1 MITKNRLLFIIDSL
15 SCGGAEKSL
24 LSLLP
29 LLDFS
34 RLDVD
39 LLIFSRGGVFEKF
52 LPPQVNV
59 ISHNLYGSSFADMVC
74 RFFHQVVFSFRLRF
88 GKKRHGAETHWRS
101 MGRAVKKL
109 DKRYDIAVAYQQGMP
124 TFFVATKVSAAKK
137 ISWINADVFTA
148 GYDMGYCKRFYDK
161 IDAVNAVSQK
171 LYDLLAV
178 KAPWLNGKLTCIYDI
193 INPQVITQLAKEHVD
208 DMQPSKQGQVQ
219 IVTVGRL
226 TKPKNHLLAVDAA
239 AILKQKGLDFKWFF
253 VGEGETRPIIEE
265 RIQTLSLENTVIL
278 LGLKENPYP
287 YVSLADIYVQTSTFE
302 GFGMTIAEAK
312 LLHRPVVSTNF
323 DVVHDQIKDRQN
335 GLIAEMTPDSVAEK
349 ILELHQDISLRNF
362 IVSNL
367 EQETN
372 TTTISE
378 PDKFMQ
384 LVDILTAKA

>member
-15 SCGGAEKSL
+15 ACGGAEKSL

-29 LLDFS
+29 LLDYS

-39 LLIFSRGGVFEKF
+39 LLIFSRGGAFEKF
-52 LPPQVNV
+52 LPPQVNL
-59 ISHNLYGSSFADMVC
+59 ISHNLYGSSFADRVC
-74 RFFHQVVFSFRLRF
+74 RFFHQVIFSFRLRY

-101 MGRAVKKL
+101 MAPAVKEL
-109 DKRYDIAVAYQQGMP
+109 DKNYDIAVAYQQGMP
-124 TFFVATKVSAAKK
+124 TFFVATKVRAAKK
-137 ISWINADVFTA
+137 VSWINADVFAA

-161 IDAVNAVSQK
+161 MDAVNAVSQK
-171 LYDLLAV
+171 LFDLLAI
-178 KAPWLNGKLTCIYDI
+178 KAPWMSGKLTCIYDI
-193 INPQVITQLAKEHVD
+193 INPQVIRQLSQEPVR
-208 DMQPSKQGQVQ
+208 DMDLSEKGLLR

-239 AILKQKGLDFKWFF
+239 AILKQKGLDFKWFL

-265 RIQTLSLENTVIL
+265 RIRALCLENTVFL
-278 LGLKENPYP
+278 MGLKENPYP
-287 YVSLADIYVQTSTFE
+287 YMSKADIYVQTSIFE

-323 DVVHDQIKDRQN
+323 DVVHDQIIDHQN

-349 ILELHQDISLRNF
+349 ILELHQDKSLRNC

-372 TTTISE
+372 NTTLSE
-378 PDKFMQ
+378 PAKFMQ
-384 LVDILTAKA
+384 LVDALTAKA